1 MITLTRTNSEN
12 EDFLCLVKH
21 LDKELAIRDGSD
33 HAFYTQ
39 FNKVDHI
46 KYVVIAYENNQAIGC
61 GAIKAYDEKTMEV
74 KRMYC
79 LPEKRGRG
87 IATHVL
93 SELEKWAK
101 EISYSKCIL
110 ETGKKQEE
118 AIALYLKNGYQPIS
132 NYGQYEGKENSL
144 CFEKILK

>member
-1 MITLTRTNSEN
+1 MISLKRTNSEDP
-12 EDFLCLVKH
+12 DFIELVKL
-21 LDKELAIRDGSD
+21 LDADLAER
-33 HAFYTQ
+33 
-39 FNKVDHI
+39 N
-46 KYVVIAYENNQAIGC
+46 
-61 GAIKAYDEKTMEV
+61 GAIKEYSPGIMEV